1 MNRNIKMFFINE
13 FLVNNLSYTSNI
25 VDKKMISI
33 KLHWVDQVVLVFKY
47 CLIIND
53 IKAKTLQSVTMSFLT
68 SFKLSVFHLKN
79 LLPCLP
85 DHSWYRVTINR
96 YKTLLNFNILKSIQ
110 KIGDSSR
117 PPNLNVGFFLIQLK
131 FNVSF

>member
-1 MNRNIKMFFINE
+1 MNRNIKMSFINDF
-13 FLVNNLSYTSNI
+13 FLVKNLSYTLNI

-53 IKAKTLQSVTMSFLT
+53 IKSKTLQSLTMSLLT
-68 SFKLSVFHLKN
+68 SLKLSVFHLKN
-79 LLPCLP
+79 VLPCLP

-96 YKTLLNFNILKSIQ
+96 YKIL
-110 KIGDSSR
+110 
-117 PPNLNVGFFLIQLK
+117 
-131 FNVSF
+131 